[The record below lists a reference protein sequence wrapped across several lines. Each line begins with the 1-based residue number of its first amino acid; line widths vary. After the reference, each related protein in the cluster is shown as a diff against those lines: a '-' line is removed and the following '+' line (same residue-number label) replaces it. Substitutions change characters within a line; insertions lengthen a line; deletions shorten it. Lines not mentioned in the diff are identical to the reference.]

1 MIKKINAKIKQM
13 DKLKQNINALIL
25 NLPDNPKF
33 THMSGSDRIG
43 TINIS
48 DTDGIFSVF
57 YHNFR
62 AQYKKIIEIINESK
76 PENIIKNIEKITIPN
91 KHGAHWYRKG
101 NESYRF
107 HPDAIKNIK
116 GVLYGS

>member
-1 MIKKINAKIKQM
+1 MIKKINAKIEQINM
-13 DKLKQNINALIL
+13 LKQDINALIL
-25 NLPDNPKF
+25 SLPDNPRL
-33 THMSGSDRIG
+33 TYISGSDRMG

-62 AQYKKIIEIINESK
+62 SQYEKITDIINETRT
-76 PENIIKNIEKITIPN
+76 ENIIKTLEKIITPN

-107 HPDAIKNIK
+107 HPDVIKNIK
-116 GVLYGS
+116 GVLYGR